1 MTYRADS
8 EVLYPYGWLSEKSS
22 PASSTPRTWLKPHP
36 TSRALVAK
44 VRSLGSRK
52 PVAWLV
58 SNCQTSSQRELY
70 VKELQK
76 HVPVEIF
83 GRCGKPLKCTK
94 GRDECFEEIVQL
106 YKFYLAF
113 ENSLCKDQT

>member
-44 VRSLGSRK
+44 VRALGRRK

-76 HVPVEIF
+76 HVPVDIF

-94 GRDECFEEIVQL
+94 GRDECFEEIVQQ

>member
-8 EVLYPYGWLSEKSS
+8 EVLYPYGWLSGKSS

-44 VRSLGSRK
+44 VRALGSRK

-58 SNCQTSSQRELY
+58 SNC
-70 VKELQK
+70 QK

-94 GRDECFEEIVQL
+94 GRDECFEEIVQQ